1 MGLEFRR
8 DKKLEDPLSFFIIV
22 MGGFLYHCLSHMP
35 LTLFLCLL
43 KVLTLFTW
51 NILLLKYIVLHCSH
65 ENDIVLDL
73 NEY

>member
-35 LTLFLCLL
+35 LHFSS
-43 KVLTLFTW
+43 VLTLFTW
-51 NILLLKYIVLHCSH
+51 NILLLKYIVLHVH
-65 ENDIVLDL
+65 MKTILFL
-73 NEY
+73 I